1 MDILLGL
8 FLIIFGFGIA
18 FMGATVY
25 FAVLPILGFVL
36 GFFTGAALIEAVWN
50 DGFLSTVT
58 GWIVG
63 VIFGLLFAFL
73 AYYWWY
79 AGLLLSAG
87 AFGALVGSGLARAI
101 GQDSGTWHFLLA
113 FIGFIAF
120 ISFAYV
126 LNLPIYI
133 LIVSTAITG
142 ASLLVAG
149 VLMVFNQVDTD
160 ELGYGSASA
169 LIAESWWW
177 TLVAFVV
184 AALGAGAQLAMRDRI
199 RLPNEQWVSVS
210 G

>member
-8 FLIIFGFGIA
+8 FLIIFGISIA

-25 FAVLPILGFVL
+25 FAILPIVGFVL
-36 GFFTGAALIEAVWN
+36 GFFTGAAMIQVIWS
-50 DGFLSTVT
+50 DGFLSTVA

-63 VIFGLLFAFL
+63 AVVGLLFASL

-79 AGLLLSAG
+79 AGLLLTAG
-87 AFGALVGSGLARAI
+87 TFGALVGSGLARAM
-101 GQDSGTWHFLLA
+101 GQDSGTWHFVLA
-113 FIGFIAF
+113 LVGFIAF
-120 ISFAYV
+120 MSAAYV

-133 LIVSTAITG
+133 LIVSTAFSG
-142 ASLLVAG
+142 ASLLVTG
-149 VLMVFNQVDTD
+149 VLLLFNQLDHE

-177 TLVAFVV
+177 TLVAVGV
-184 AALGAGAQLAMRDRI
+184 AAVGAGAQLAMRDRI
-199 RLPNEQWVSVS
+199 RLPTEQWVSVS